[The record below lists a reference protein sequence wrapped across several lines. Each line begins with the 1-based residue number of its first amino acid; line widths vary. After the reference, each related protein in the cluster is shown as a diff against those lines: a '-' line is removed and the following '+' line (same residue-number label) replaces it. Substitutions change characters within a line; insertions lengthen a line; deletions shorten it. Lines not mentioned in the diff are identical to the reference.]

1 MIKVH
6 NETEEHIEER
16 IKELEDINQKLTLE
30 LVERRMMTE
39 ALHEG
44 EQQFRTLVENIPGAV
59 YRCKIDDKMTMEYI
73 SDAIED
79 ISVYPALEFLY
90 NRIRS
95 YSSIVHPE
103 DQEKR
108 DKAVKEGM
116 DPLKSFKIKYR
127 ILDAKGD
134 VRWFSETGQAIYSV
148 DGKPLWLDG
157 AIFDES
163 ETRIAQQAL
172 EKVNQELKRLAVMDG
187 LTQIPNRRMFNE
199 SIEDEWKRMRREQG
213 PLSLIL
219 SDIDFFKPF
228 NDNYGHQEGDKCLH
242 AVAQKVN
249 KTIRRPADLAARY
262 GGEEFVVI
270 LPNTN
275 ATGAVD
281 MAESIRK
288 KVLELKIPHAHSD
301 VDRYVTLSLGVS
313 CVIPDEKRLPAALIK
328 AADKALY
335 EAKAQGRNRSILN
348 EQV

>member
-1 MIKVH
+1 MKKVH
-6 NETEEHIEER
+6 NEMEDSIRER

-30 LVERRMMTE
+30 LDERRMMTE

-59 YRCKIDDKMTMEYI
+59 YRCKIDDKMTMDYI
-73 SDAIED
+73 SDAIEN
-79 ISVYPALEFLY
+79 ISGYPALEFLY

-95 YSSIVHPE
+95 YSTIVHPE

-108 DKAVKEGM
+108 DKAIKEGM
-116 DPLKSFKIKYR
+116 DPLTSFKIKYR

-134 VRWFSETGQAIYSV
+134 VRWFSETGQAIYSSN
-148 DGKPLWLDG
+148 GKPLWLDG

-163 ETRIAQQAL
+163 ETKIAQQAL
-172 EKVNQELKRLAVMDG
+172 EKANQELKRLAVMDG
-187 LTQIPNRRMFNE
+187 LTQIPNRRMFDE
-199 SIEDEWKRMRREQG
+199 TLEHEWKRLKREKG

-242 AVAQKVN
+242 EVAQKINEV
-249 KTIRRPADLAARY
+249 IGRPADLAARY
-262 GGEEFVVI
+262 GGEEFVIV
-270 LPNTN
+270 LPNTE
-275 ATGAVD
+275 ASGALY
-281 MAESIRK
+281 MAERVRK
-288 KVLELKIPHAHSD
+288 MVLELKIPHAHSD
-301 VDRYVTLSLGVS
+301 VDKYVTLSLGVS
-313 CVIPDEKRLPAALIK
+313 CVVPDQKRLPEALIK

-335 EAKAQGRNRSILN
+335 EAKEQGRNRSVLN